1 MIVPDVNLLVY
12 AYNED
17 APRHAAA
24 RSWWERVLSGDELVG
39 LPWAVLHGYIRL
51 MTHARIL
58 AEPLSAEEAV
68 ADVES
73 WLAQSVSTILEPGRR
88 HLPLLRQFLVAA
100 GRGGS
105 MTTDA
110 VIAAI
115 TVEYQATLFS
125 NDLDFGRFPGLR
137 WENPLENAGGPG

>member
-1 MIVPDVNLLVY
+1 MIVPDVNILVY

-17 APRHAAA
+17 APQHAAA
-24 RSWWERVLSGDELVG
+24 RSWWERALSGDELVG

-51 MTHARIL
+51 MTHTRVL
-58 AEPLSAEEAV
+58 AEPLSADEAV

-73 WLAQSVSTILEPGRR
+73 WLAQSVATILEPGRQ
-88 HLPLLRQFLVAA
+88 HLPLLRRFLAAA

-115 TVEYQATLFS
+115 TVEHQATLFS
-125 NDLDFGRFPGLR
+125 NDLDFGRFPGLK
-137 WENPLENAGGPG
+137 WENPLQ